1 MLASSLFA
9 LAGVLSAAFAQTKV
23 CLLYYAVNGG
33 RWALTHRSQGFNYGA
48 TNTDNSA
55 VTESQYQD
63 RFTTAQNLVGA
74 SGFTSARLYTLI
86 QAGTTNTPTEAI
98 QAAINTKTTLLLGLW
113 GSGGQSGIDNELAAL
128 SSALGLYGSAFTDL
142 IVGISVGSEDL
153 YRISPTGIENMSG
166 VGAGPDVITSYISQ
180 VRSAITNTGASSK
193 PVGHVD
199 TWTAWVNSS
208 NDAVISASDFIGV
221 DAYPYFQNTM
231 ANAITDGYSLFF
243 DAYDATVSVAGGKP
257 VWVTETGWPVS
268 GATENLAVPSLQNA
282 QTYWD
287 AVGCGRLFGQVNTW
301 WYTLQD
307 AYPTTPNPSFGIVG
321 STLSD
326 TPLYDLS
333 CSGVSSSTSSGATAG
348 ATAAIASAD
357 ATAAQAGGIGASQKI
372 GSGSEATGEASS
384 AGATVAPTE
393 TSAAAGG
400 AAPAQTAAVSASAA
414 PAGSVTASAAQPE
427 GTVFS
432 TEAITI
438 TSCSGGCP
446 EKTQTQP
453 TSSATTVPTTLI
465 TKTSVLSAASEAV
478 ATASGCPASL
488 SGTYEYPHLIVPV
501 DKENPDTAGGTSY
514 NGTISSTVSS
524 IFNFD
529 IPSSDSGKT
538 CTLVF
543 LFPTQNELTTSAFG
557 LGGSGGLDV
566 AELSGPAT
574 EETSYNTV
582 PSVAKDL
589 GGPSSVTPGNEY
601 VIASGSCTA
610 GTRIG
615 YEVSATGSL
624 SLNYFQDFNPSPIGF
639 YITVC

>member
-1 MLASSLFA
+1 M
-9 LAGVLSAAFAQTKV
+9 
-23 CLLYYAVNGG
+23 
-33 RWALTHRSQGFNYGA
+33 QGFNYGA
-48 TNTDNSA
+48 TNTDNSP
-55 VTESQYQD
+55 VTESQFQND
-63 RFTTAQNLVGA
+63 FTTAQNLVGA
-74 SGFTSARLYTLI
+74 SGFASARIYTLI

-113 GSGGQSGIDNELAAL
+113 GSGGQSGLDNELAAL
-128 SSALGLYGSAFTDL
+128 SSALTQYGSAFTDL
-142 IVGISVGSEDL
+142 IAGISVGSEDL

-166 VGAGPDVITSYISQ
+166 VGAGPDVISSYISQ
-180 VRSAITNTGASSK
+180 VRNAIAGTGASSK

-208 NDAVISASDFIGV
+208 NDAVISASDFIGM

-243 DAYDATVSVAGGKP
+243 AAYDATVSAAGGKP
-257 VWVTETGWPVS
+257 VWVTETGWPIS
-268 GATENLAVPSLQNA
+268 GPTENQAVPSTENA

-307 AYPTTPNPSFGIVG
+307 AFPTTPSPSFGIVG

-333 CSGVSSSTSSGATAG
+333 CSGVSTSSSSVPAAD

-357 ATAAQAGGIGASQKI
+357 AGSAQAGAIPANAKI
-372 GSGSEATGEASS
+372 GSGSEAAGEISS

-400 AAPAQTAAVSASAA
+400 AAPAESAATPASAEVPKDSSPAVSQPVA
-414 PAGSVTASAAQPE
+414 ASAAQPE

-432 TEAITI
+432 TKEATI

-446 EKTQTQP
+446 KETQTQP
-453 TSSATTVPTTLI
+453 TATAVSAPTTLI
-465 TKTSVLSAASEAV
+465 TKTTVLSGASEA
-478 ATASGCPASL
+478 TASASSCPASL

-501 DKENPDTAGGTSY
+501 NKDEPEAAGGTSY
-514 NGTISSTVSS
+514 NGTISSSISS

-543 LFPTQNELTTSAFG
+543 LLPTQSELTTSAFS
-557 LGGSGGLDV
+557 LSGSGGFDV
-566 AELSGPAT
+566 AELSSPAT
-574 EETSYNTV
+574 ESTSYNSV

-601 VIASGSCTA
+601 VISSGSCAA
-610 GTRIG
+610 GSTVS
-615 YEVSATGSL
+615 YEISATGGLDL
-624 SLNYFQDFNPSPIGF
+624 SYFQDFNPSPIGF